1 MPSDESPVVESFAP
15 HRETHWIVQPLLD
28 AGLAL
33 DDIRVLVT
41 RLGFE
46 AVVGGRHDDCTRLL
60 DLVADRSHD
69 VRAAW
74 VETIDRMTTRPLP
87 GR

>member
-1 MPSDESPVVESFAP
+1 MDSFAP
-15 HRETHWIVQPLLD
+15 HAETHWIVQPLVD
-28 AGLAL
+28 AGLDL

-46 AVVGGRHDDCTRLL
+46 AVVGGPRGVDARLL
-60 DLVADRSHD
+60 DVVGDRPHD

-87 GR
+87 GC